1 MRISIGKRRQADLF
15 QIVQRSLFGLPALEG
30 FRSQKR
36 KHHVLFDGFPR
47 RQLIE
52 LLKHHDPVRSRR
64 IDALA
69 LQTDLAFHWLDEAG
83 GGFEQRRLAAT
94 GRAEQDKA
102 VCRIDLETDLMGR
115 PHHALRCAVFEADVI
130 DRQQRLG
137 CRDRFADRVAL
148 QRSVHFGQLPCSG
161 LVSWK
166 K

>member
-1 MRISIGKRRQADLF
+1 M
-15 QIVQRSLFGLPALEG
+15 
-30 FRSQKR
+30 
-36 KHHVLFDGFPR
+36 
-47 RQLIE
+47 IE
-52 LLKHHDPVRSRR
+52 FLKHHDPVRSRR
-64 IDALA
+64 IDALT
-69 LQTDLAFHWLDEAG
+69 LQTDLAFHWLDKAG
-83 GGFEQRRLAAT
+83 SGLEQRRLAAS

-102 VCRIDLETDLMGR
+102 VRRIDLETDLMGR